1 MAGYSVLSSRYANS
15 LLSLAQEKGLME
27 EVQADLAGI
36 KKAYNESAELR
47 SFLKSPVININTKK
61 VAIEKAFGA
70 NISKLT
76 LLFLEKLVEARREMY
91 IAEIA
96 QSYHDSYKSF
106 KGIITA
112 SVVTAA
118 PMSDK
123 IRAEV
128 TNIIMNNKEFINAS
142 AIEIEE
148 KIDKNIIGGL
158 IINVGDKQVDASF
171 SKKINEFKMAF
182 SQNYYV
188 KEF

>member
-1 MAGYSVLSSRYANS
+1 MAGYSVLASRYAHS
-15 LLSLAQEKGLME
+15 LLSLAQEKGVME
-27 EVQADLAGI
+27 EVQVDLAGI
-36 KKAYNESAELR
+36 KRAYHESDELR

-61 VAIEKAFGA
+61 AAIEKAFGA
-70 NISKLT
+70 SVSKLT
-76 LLFLEKLVEARREMY
+76 LLFLEKLVDTRREMY

-96 QSYHDSYKSF
+96 DAYHDSYKSF
-106 KGIITA
+106 KGIVTA
-112 SVVTAA
+112 RVVTAI
-118 PMSDK
+118 PMNDK

-128 TNIIMNNKEFINAS
+128 TQIIKNNKEFINAS

-148 KIDKNIIGGL
+148 KVDANLIGGI

-171 SKKINEFKMAF
+171 SKKISEFKMAF

>member
-1 MAGYSVLSSRYANS
+1 MAGYTVLSSRYAHS
-15 LLSLAQEKGLME
+15 LLSLAQEKGLTE
-27 EVQADLAGI
+27 EVQADLTAI
-36 KKAYNESAELR
+36 KKVCAESDELR
-47 SFLKSPVININTKK
+47 SFLKSPVINVNTKK
-61 VAIEKAFGA
+61 AVIEKALGA

-76 LLFLEKLVEARREMY
+76 LLFLDKLIEGRREMY
-91 IAEIA
+91 ITEIA
-96 QSYHDSYKSF
+96 DAFSDSYKAL
-106 KGIITA
+106 KGIVTA
-112 SVVTAA
+112 KVVTAA
-118 PMSDK
+118 PMNDK

-128 TNIIMNNKEFINAS
+128 TQIIKNNKEFINAS

-148 KIDKNIIGGL
+148 RIDKNLIGGI

>member
-1 MAGYSVLSSRYANS
+1 MAGYSVLASRYAHS
-15 LLSLAQEKGLME
+15 LLSLAQEKGVME

-36 KKAYNESAELR
+36 KNAYDESPELR
-47 SFLKSPVININTKK
+47 SFLKSPVINILTKK
-61 VAIEKAFGA
+61 AAIEKAFGSK
-70 NISKLT
+70 ISKLT
-76 LLFLEKLVEARREMY
+76 LLFLEKLVDSRREMY

-106 KGIITA
+106 KGIVTA
-112 SVVTAA
+112 KVVTPV

-128 TNIIMNNKEFINAS
+128 TNIIKNNKEFINAS

-148 KIDKNIIGGL
+148 KVDPSLIGGL

>member
-1 MAGYSVLSSRYANS
+1 
-15 LLSLAQEKGLME
+15 
-27 EVQADLAGI
+27 
-36 KKAYNESAELR
+36 
-47 SFLKSPVININTKK
+47 
-61 VAIEKAFGA
+61 
-70 NISKLT
+70 
-76 LLFLEKLVEARREMY
+76 
-91 IAEIA
+91 
-96 QSYHDSYKSF
+96 
-106 KGIITA
+106 
-112 SVVTAA
+112 
-118 PMSDK
+118 MSDK